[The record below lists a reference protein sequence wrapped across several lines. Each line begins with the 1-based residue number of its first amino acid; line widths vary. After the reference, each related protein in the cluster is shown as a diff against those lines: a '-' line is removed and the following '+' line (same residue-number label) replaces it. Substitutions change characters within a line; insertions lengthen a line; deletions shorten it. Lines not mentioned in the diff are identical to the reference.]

1 MEAKKAVN
9 GFLNLYKEPGPTSM
23 DAVRRLKRLT
33 GQRKRVGHGGTLDPI
48 AEGVLPI
55 CFGQATRLME
65 YVTDSARAY
74 RMDVHLGVATTTY
87 DGEGEVVRTADSSH
101 VDREAVEGALDPFR
115 GEFEQTPPMYSAL
128 KVGGKRLYDLARSGI
143 EVERKP
149 RTVSISK
156 MEIVEVNLPSLVIDV
171 SCGRGAYMRSLAHD
185 LGEALGCG
193 AYLEGLVRLRSGPFL
208 VEDSVRLETLL
219 DPAEEDSWRRH
230 LKPPDFVLL
239 HMKSITVG
247 EAAERYLRNGHPVK
261 LPPHLPAYAGY
272 MERYRAYSEDGRF
285 LAVVRYERSRNEWQ
299 PNKVFA
305 IDTPS
310 PHAGAPPG
318 NGTCT

>member
-1 MEAKKAVN
+1 MEAKKPIN

-23 DAVRRLKRLT
+23 DAVRQLKRLT

-74 RMDVHLGVATTTY
+74 RMNVHLGVTTTTY
-87 DGEGEVVRTADSSH
+87 DGEGEVVKTADPSH
-101 VDREAVEGALDPFR
+101 IDRDAIDRALEPFR

-128 KVGGKRLYDLARSGI
+128 KVGGKRLYELARAGV

-149 RTVSISK
+149 RKVSISR
-156 MEIVEVNLPSLVIDV
+156 MEIVEADLPSLVIDV
-171 SCGRGAYMRSLAHD
+171 NCGRGAYMRSLAHD

-193 AYLEGLVRLRSGPFL
+193 AYLEGLIRLRSGPFL
-208 VEDSVRLETLL
+208 VEDSVRLEAVQESA
-219 DPAEEDSWRRH
+219 DEDGWRRY
-230 LKPPDFVLL
+230 LMAPDFVLL
-239 HMKSITVG
+239 HLKSVTVG
-247 EAAERYLRNGHPVK
+247 EAAERYLRNGHPVR
-261 LPPHLPAYAGY
+261 LPPHLSVYAGY
-272 MERYRAYSEDGRF
+272 LERFRAYSEDGRF
-285 LAVVRYERSRNEWQ
+285 LAVVRYERSRNEWL

-305 IDTPS
+305 VDSPSPYAGTPS
-310 PHAGAPPG
+310 SA
-318 NGTCT
+318 

>member
-1 MEAKKAVN
+1 METKKAVN

-23 DAVRRLKRLT
+23 DAVRQVKRVS

-65 YVTDSARAY
+65 YVTCSARAY
-74 RMDVHLGVATTTY
+74 RMDVRLGAATTTY
-87 DGEGEVVRTADSSH
+87 DREGEVVRTADPSH
-101 VDREAVEGALDPFR
+101 IDREAVEAALEPFR
-115 GEFEQTPPMYSAL
+115 GEFQQTPPMYSAL

-149 RTVSISK
+149 RTVTISRI
-156 MEIVEVNLPSLVIDV
+156 EIVEMDLPSLVIDV
-171 SCGRGAYMRSLAHD
+171 NCGRGAYMRSLAHD

-208 VEDSVRLETLL
+208 VEDAVRLEALQ
-219 DPAEEDSWRRH
+219 DAAGENGWASH
-230 LKPPDFVLL
+230 LEPPDFVLL
-239 HMKSITVG
+239 HMKSVTVG

-261 LPPHLPAYAGY
+261 LPPHLSAYAGY

-285 LAVVRYERSRNEWQ
+285 LAVVRYERSKNEWQ
-299 PNKVFA
+299 PNKVFTVDA
-305 IDTPS
+305 PS
-310 PHAGAPPG
+310 PYAGTPARQ
-318 NGTCT
+318 